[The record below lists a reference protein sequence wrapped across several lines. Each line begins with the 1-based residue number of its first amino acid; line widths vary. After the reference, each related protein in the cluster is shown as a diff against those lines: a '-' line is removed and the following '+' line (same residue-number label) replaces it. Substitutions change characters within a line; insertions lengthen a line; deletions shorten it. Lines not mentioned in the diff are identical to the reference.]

1 MLRFISTTANTNIEE
16 FVFNILR
23 SFIFARIIFHGCKF
37 CHISRGFIFAD
48 DEILIILRGLIS
60 AVARYVM
67 FMTSETD
74 FAATELIHTK
84 INVAKINL
92 LEI

>member
-1 MLRFISTTANTNIEE
+1 MLRFISTIANTNIEE
-16 FVFNILR
+16 FVFNNLR

-37 CHISRGFIFAD
+37 CHILRGFIFAD

-67 FMTSETD
+67 FMTSDNSGGGTKKWI
-74 FAATELIHTK
+74 FTVTEYVPTES
-84 INVAKINL
+84 V
-92 LEI
+92 

>member
-1 MLRFISTTANTNIEE
+1 MLRFISTIANTNIEE
-16 FVFNILR
+16 FVFNNLR

-37 CHISRGFIFAD
+37 FHILRGFIFAD

-67 FMTSETD
+67 FMTSD
-74 FAATELIHTK
+74 KRGGGGKKKLIFKVTQKLTK
-84 INVAKINL
+84 
-92 LEI
+92 

>member
-1 MLRFISTTANTNIEE
+1 MSYFISTTANTTVDE
-16 FVFNILR
+16 FVFNTLR
-23 SFIFARIIFHGCKF
+23 CLIFAMIIFNGCKF
-37 CHISRGFIFAD
+37 CHILREFIFAD

-74 FAATELIHTK
+74 FAATKLIHTK